1 MSKTS
6 LLVIHDPF
14 CGWCYGAKPLPRAV
28 ADSGVMPV
36 SFVHRALFAED
47 NAMVNSPALSEKIRQ
62 FDARIAAMAG
72 VPFSDVYRARLLDEP
87 GLRHDSWF
95 TALAVQMVRR
105 EAPEREHD
113 LLDLMQESRFVSGAN
128 LSDKTVLAGILAGFG
143 LTGDLDDPALAEAAQ
158 AEKKRGMMLCAQYG
172 SGGVPLFLLVGGAEI
187 MPLNHGDFL
196 GRPSEFAAALTQFLQ
211 QMS

>member
-113 LLDLMQESRFVSGAN
+113 LLDLMQESRFVSGPISVTRRFLRAF
-128 LSDKTVLAGILAGFG
+128 SPVLASRVIWMTLSWQ
-143 LTGDLDDPALAEAAQ
+143 T
-158 AEKKRGMMLCAQYG
+158 R
-172 SGGVPLFLLVGGAEI
+172 
-187 MPLNHGDFL
+187 H
-196 GRPSEFAAALTQFLQ
+196 RPRKSVA
-211 QMS
+211 